1 MEYSQ
6 VILEMLERIKV
17 LENKVKV
24 LEEKVSCTPTQ
35 KPQINMQLDKVS
47 AKYRGLAEY
56 LLSSNKIKVTLTYPQ
71 IEEILGFAL
80 PDTAKKFKQSYWANT
95 ETHSYASSWLAVG
108 YTTRVDANSYA
119 VTFIKNLKEVIS

>member
-6 VILEMLERIKV
+6 VMLEMLERIKV

-24 LEEKVSCTPTQ
+24 LEEKIESTSTAQ
-35 KPQINMQLDKVS
+35 SQTAIQLGKVS

-56 LLSSNKIKVTLTYPQ
+56 LLSSNETRVTLTYSQ

-80 PDTAKKFKQSYWANT
+80 PDTARKFKQSYWANT
-95 ETHSYASSWLAVG
+95 ETHSYASSWMAVG
-108 YTTRVDANSYA
+108 YKTRVDVDNDT
-119 VTFIKNLKEVIS
+119 VTFVKNLI

>member
-6 VILEMLERIKV
+6 VMLEMLERIKV

-24 LEEKVSCTPTQ
+24 LEEKIENTPTP
-35 KPQINMQLDKVS
+35 KPQTAMQLDKVS

-56 LLSSNKIKVTLTYPQ
+56 LLSSNETRVTLSYSQ

-80 PDTAKKFKQSYWANT
+80 PDTARKFKQSYWANT
-95 ETHSYASSWLAVG
+95 ETHSYASSWMAVG
-108 YTTRVDANSYA
+108 YKTRVDIDSET
-119 VTFIKNLKEVIS
+119 VTFIKNLI

>member
-6 VILEMLERIKV
+6 IMLEMLERIKV

-24 LEEKVSCTPTQ
+24 LEEKIENTPTSQ
-35 KPQINMQLDKVS
+35 PQVAVQLDKVS

-56 LLSSNKIKVTLTYPQ
+56 LLSSNETRVTLNYSQ

-80 PDTAKKFKQSYWANT
+80 PETAKKFKQSYWANT
-95 ETHSYASSWLAVG
+95 ETHSYAACWMAVG
-108 YTTRVDANSYA
+108 YKTRVDVESDT
-119 VTFIKNLKEVIS
+119 VTFIKNLI